1 MGLSIK
7 IAAASVLLGALVAGY
22 FYIESLRA
30 QLQVAAE
37 IRDKLESVIDEQK
50 VTLERQLKDIQ
61 IMQSINAEVSKK
73 FADSQEELGSLK
85 KKFSNDRFSKLAKDK
100 PSLLERK
107 VNQGTVNA
115 LRCNEL
121 VTGAKLTKEEMQGT
135 IKNSICADLI
145 SEMRKRVNAE

>member
-7 IAAASVLLGALVAGY
+7 IAAGSVLLGTLVGGY

-37 IRDKLESVIDEQK
+37 IRGRLESVIDEQK

-61 IMQSINAEVSKK
+61 IMHSINAEVSKK

-85 KKFSNDRFSKLAKDK
+85 KKFSNERFRKLAKGK

-145 SEMRKRVNAE
+145 SELREKVNAK